1 MVPPSGKTK
10 RKALNCQCVKLGERK
25 QVKKVYATSN
35 VMAEAHSASQ
45 VDSTKYPKKNQD

>member
-35 VMAEAHSASQ
+35 VMAEAHTVKHYNPSQ
-45 VDSTKYPKKNQD
+45 